1 MIRDGKIPNM
11 SADSWLEAAK
21 TEEQRLRAE
30 IGKTTFYKRL
40 VAVRAVI
47 ALYDG
52 TSAPATTPEELGA
65 TVPSMRTSGQASRH
79 TFKTA
84 TALSSSSTNMATAR
98 DCGRSA
104 RQNSRGTAVVT

>member
-1 MIRDGKIPNM
+1 M

-21 TEEQRLRAE
+21 IEEGRLLAE
-30 IGKTTFYKRL
+30 IAKTTLYKQL

-52 TSAPATTPEELGA
+52 TPAPATTPEQLGA
-65 TVPSMRTSGQASRH
+65 TVPAMRTSGQASRH

-84 TALSSSSTNMATAR
+84 NAFTDLADAAAEGSPRPNHNGHR
-98 DCGRSA
+98 
-104 RQNSRGTAVVT
+104 

>member
-1 MIRDGKIPNM
+1 M

-21 TEEQRLRAE
+21 TEEERLLAE
-30 IGKTTFYKRL
+30 IAKTTLYKQL

-52 TSAPATTPEELGA
+52 IPTPATTPEEHGPA
-65 TVPSMRTSGQASRH
+65 AVRTIGQASRH

-84 TALSSSSTNMATAR
+84 NAFTDLADAAAEGSPRPN
-98 DCGRSA
+98 
-104 RQNSRGTAVVT
+104 QNGHR